1 MNEHACPYLQG
12 LRRVLWIL
20 LAALAAVAGVAA
32 VLPLPRWAPPTA
44 VLVCLSVVILALRRS
59 ALAPMQHCRNEQ
71 MELQFTTDLL
81 CKQAE
86 MDALQS
92 QINPHF
98 LYNTLDSIRG
108 QALAEGVEDIADM
121 TEALSTFFRYS
132 ISNSNNVATLAE
144 ELENA
149 RNYFTIQQFRFNNRF
164 HLEICPFPQELL
176 ESCRMPKL
184 TLQPIL
190 ENCIL
195 HGMEQVIGQ
204 GTIMIRVEATS
215 LRTILTVSDNG
226 AGMQEET
233 LLHLQSRLRQD
244 DARPPQASTKSSGIA
259 LPNVN
264 RRIRLLFGEE
274 YGLRVMSTLGQGT
287 DVEICLPPCY
297 GDRNDDM

>member
-1 MNEHACPYLQG
+1 MTERACPYLRG
-12 LRRVLWIL
+12 LRRAQRLLIL
-20 LAALAAVAGVAA
+20 ALATVAGVT
-32 VLPLPRWAPPTA
+32 VLLPLPVWASPVA
-44 VLVCLSVVILALRRS
+44 VLACLVVFILVMRRFALE
-59 ALAPMQHCRNEQ
+59 PMQHCRNEQ
-71 MELQFTTDLL
+71 MERQLTTDIL
-81 CKQAE
+81 CRQAE

-108 QALAEGVEDIADM
+108 QALAEGAEDIADM

-144 ELENA
+144 ELENV
-149 RNYFTIQQFRFNNRF
+149 RNYFMIQQFRFSNRF

-176 ESCRMPKL
+176 EECRMPKL

-195 HGMEQVIGQ
+195 HGMEQVMGQ
-204 GTIMIRVEATS
+204 GTITIRVEATD

-226 AGMQEET
+226 AGMQEEV
-233 LLHLQSRLRQD
+233 LLRLQSRLRQD
-244 DARPPQASTKSSGIA
+244 TKDPQTETKRFGIA

-264 RRIRLLFGEE
+264 RRIQLLFGKE

-287 DVEICLPPCY
+287 DVEICLPPSK
-297 GDRNDDM
+297 GVGNEA

>member
-1 MNEHACPYLQG
+1 MTERSCPYLRG
-12 LRRVLWIL
+12 FRRSQRL
-20 LAALAAVAGVAA
+20 LLLSLAVVVGVA
-32 VLPLPRWAPPTA
+32 VLLPLPSWAPPAAAFLCLA
-44 VLVCLSVVILALRRS
+44 VSILVMRHS
-59 ALAPMQHCRNEQ
+59 ALIPMQHCRNEQ
-71 MELQFTTDLL
+71 LEREFTTNIL

-108 QALAEGVEDIADM
+108 QALAEDAEDIADM
-121 TEALSTFFRYS
+121 AEALSTFFRYS
-132 ISNSNNVATLAE
+132 ISSSNNVATLAE
-144 ELENA
+144 ELENVQ
-149 RNYFTIQQFRFNNRF
+149 NYFKIQQFRFNNRF
-164 HLEICPFPQELL
+164 HLEVCPFPQELL
-176 ESCRMPKL
+176 EQCQLPKL

-195 HGMEQVIGQ
+195 HGMEQIMGQ
-204 GTIMIRVEATS
+204 GTITIRVEATD

-233 LLHLQSRLRQD
+233 LLRLQARLRQED
-244 DARPPQASTKSSGIA
+244 RDAQAGTRGFGIA

-264 RRIRLLFGEE
+264 RRIQLLFGSE

-287 DVEICLPPCY
+287 DVEICLPPVK
-297 GDRNDDM
+297 GGRNET